1 VVFRRFLR
9 PTGQS
14 KSPLGGSTRTMIWRT
29 LALVA
34 TLSSAGAV
42 RLQPHARALRRCSA
56 PRCAAAP
63 DEAVEGAAEAAAAAM
78 AAADAKFDED
88 ASVKLVPMSTS
99 LGFEDMPT
107 VVGPPVPTLK
117 DAPKDGRSVF
127 VSVGLFKKGL
137 MPSEPLTT
145 QHVEWLSQTATGVDV
160 CRADYLNAQQ
170 SVDDIAELG
179 VSLTEEELSA
189 MAEKVDEG
197 PPQGMIKMP
206 QGSFVLGNLNV
217 VKGSSLADV
226 AAWGQGDPH
235 DVVGAYESLKTYRWL
250 RSPDPELNLPAPG
263 PCYGVYCV
271 DKPASSELRQATRD
285 AHLAWLA
292 EGGRVHLGGA
302 LQSPMGENAGNVG
315 TLLFVN
321 GDELEEVRRWAT
333 EDPYNQAGLFE
344 SVLVAPVTQYALSA
358 AGGKLAEL

>member
-1 VVFRRFLR
+1 
-9 PTGQS
+9 
-14 KSPLGGSTRTMIWRT
+14 
-29 LALVA
+29 
-34 TLSSAGAV
+34 
-42 RLQPHARALRRCSA
+42 
-56 PRCAAAP
+56 
-63 DEAVEGAAEAAAAAM
+63 M

-170 SVDDIAELG
+170 SVDDIADLG

-302 LQSPMGENAGNVG
+302 LQSPLGEDMGNVG

-321 GDELEEVRRWAT
+321 GDGLEEVRRWAT